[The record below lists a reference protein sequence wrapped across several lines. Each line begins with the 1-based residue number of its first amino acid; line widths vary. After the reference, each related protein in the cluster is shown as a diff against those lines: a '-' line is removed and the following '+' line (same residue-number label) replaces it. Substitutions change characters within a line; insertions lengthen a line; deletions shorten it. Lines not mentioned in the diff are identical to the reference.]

1 MHLTYGPAF
10 DADIEPLYQSNIRL
24 IWEYEDLE
32 NADLSQVLPW
42 VRRKLEQHIGEYTRV
57 MDDGVL
63 VAYYRLALVG
73 DKLELDDLYVLAED
87 RRGQGIG
94 TAILEKCF
102 SEAELPIFLYV
113 FQKNTRAVDFYTR
126 MGFRITETIGASRYI
141 MQRG

>member
-10 DADIEPLYQSNIRL
+10 DADIEPLYQSNIKL
-24 IWEYEDLE
+24 IWEYEDLGSV
-32 NADLSQVLPW
+32 DLSQVLPW
-42 VRRKLEQHIGEYTRV
+42 VRRKLENHIGEYTRV

-63 VAYYRLALVG
+63 VAYYHFAPVG
-73 DKLELDDLYVLAED
+73 DRMELDDLYVLDES

-102 SEAELPIFLYV
+102 GETDKPIFLYV
-113 FQKNTRAVDFYTR
+113 FQKNTRAVELYTR
-126 MGFRITETIGASRYI
+126 LGFRVTETIGESRYV

>member
-63 VAYYRLALVG
+63 VAYYRLAPVG